1 MVFSFA
7 FGAAIFH
14 RELDEL
20 DKYIDAAIVLTMYI
34 KLCIFVLCIFVYIV
48 YIIV

>member
-1 MVFSFA
+1 LIDLVEFRVVFSFA

-20 DKYIDAAIVLTMYI
+20 DKLY
-34 KLCIFVLCIFVYIV
+34 
-48 YIIV
+48 